1 VNHSGI
7 FEWFGMVVLHLIERR

>member
-7 FEWFGMVVLHLIERR
+7 FEWFGMVVLHLIESR